1 MKTALNYVAQ
11 AQQCRIDELEQLH
24 RICAL
29 MDVAGDLVH
38 CLQSERGS
46 SNVLLASK
54 GVRFRE
60 KWIAFGANTDEAS
73 GRLHCWLDFNER
85 SYDMVSSS
93 RFLMRLALAIHGI
106 NDLPK
111 LRQKIL
117 NQEISAA
124 ESTGIYSSVVN
135 ALLALVFEAADIAV
149 DPSVSKGLVAL
160 FHLMQGKEFSGLER
174 ATGARICA
182 SEKSDELLQALG
194 NLIELQEHCIERFE
208 DFSSTDIVER
218 WLAMTK
224 SMPMI
229 EFEKMRRKLLSP
241 KLVDESIHA
250 DDWFSMCTRRID
262 AMHMVEKCLTNSLAT
277 KCDALIREAHAQLND
292 QNMLL
297 SALSNDQPNSPIS
310 LLVSNLPS
318 GRKGNRVLVDKIGS
332 NLSMEILDVLQ
343 SQSKQLAAMGDEL
356 LAVRATIEERKVIE
370 RAKGMLMAH
379 QGLSEEGAYS
389 AMRDKAMSQNQK
401 LIDVAKSI
409 LSLSEFLKLKH

>member
-1 MKTALNYVAQ
+1 MKIALNYVAQ
-11 AQQCRIDELEQLH
+11 AQQCRINELEQLC

-54 GVRFRE
+54 GVSFRE
-60 KWIAFGANTDEAS
+60 KWIAFGANTDGAS
-73 GRLHCWLDFNER
+73 GRLHCWLDINKR
-85 SYDMVSSS
+85 SDGMVSSS

-117 NQEISAA
+117 NQKISAA

-208 DFSSTDIVER
+208 DFSSTDIVEQ

-250 DDWFSMCTRRID
+250 DEWFSMCTRRID
-262 AMHMVEKCLTNSLAT
+262 AMHMVEKYLANSLAT
-277 KCDALIREAHAQLND
+277 KCDALIREAHTQLND
-292 QNMLL
+292 QNTLL
-297 SALSNDQPNSPIS
+297 SALSNEQPNSPIS

-318 GRKGNRVLVDKIGS
+318 GRKGDGVLIDKIGS

-343 SQSKQLAAMGDEL
+343 SQSKQLSAMGDEL

>member
-1 MKTALNYVAQ
+1 MKIALNYVAQ
-11 AQQCRIDELEQLH
+11 AQQCRINELEQLC

-54 GVRFRE
+54 GVSFRE
-60 KWIAFGANTDEAS
+60 KWLSFGSDADAAC
-73 GRLHCWLDFNER
+73 GRLHLWLDSQDR
-85 SYDMVSSS
+85 SGALAGGS
-93 RFLMRLALAIHGI
+93 RFLMRLALVMHAI
-106 NDLPK
+106 NDLPS

-117 NQEISAA
+117 NRELSPAD
-124 ESTGIYSSVVN
+124 STIAYSSVVN

-149 DPSVSKGLVAL
+149 DPLVSKELVAL
-160 FHLMQGKEFSGLER
+160 FHLMQGKEFAGLER
-174 ATGARICA
+174 ASGARICA
-182 SEKSDELLQALG
+182 SEKTPDLLQALG
-194 NLIELQEHCIERFE
+194 NLIELQEHCIGRFE
-208 DFSSTDIVER
+208 DFSSIEIVDQ
-218 WLAMTK
+218 WTALTK

-229 EFEKMRRKLLSP
+229 ELEKMRRKLLSP

-250 DDWFSMCTRRID
+250 DEWFSMCTRRID
-262 AMHMVEKCLTNSLAT
+262 DMHMVEKYFTNGLAN
-277 KCDALIREAHAQLND
+277 KCDDLIREAHAQLND
-292 QNMLL
+292 QNTLL
-297 SALSNDQPNSPIS
+297 AALSNEQPNSPVS
-310 LLVSNLPS
+310 MLVSNLTHGPQ
-318 GRKGNRVLVDKIGS
+318 GERGLADKMGS
-332 NLSMEILDVLQ
+332 SLSMQILDVLQ
-343 SQSKQLAAMGDEL
+343 SQSKQLSAMGDEL

-401 LIDVAKSI
+401 MIDVAKSI